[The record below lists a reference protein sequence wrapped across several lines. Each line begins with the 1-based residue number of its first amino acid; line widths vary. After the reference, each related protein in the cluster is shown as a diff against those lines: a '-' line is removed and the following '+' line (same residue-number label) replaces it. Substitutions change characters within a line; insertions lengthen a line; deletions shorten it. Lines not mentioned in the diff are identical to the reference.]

1 MSTFEGAVLFGL
13 FFIALGLFAIAASLK
28 DLRKDVS
35 EIWKR
40 MKRLD

>member
-1 MSTFEGAVLFGL
+1 MSAFEIFVLVGL
-13 FFIALGLFAIAASLK
+13 GFIALGLLAIASELAA
-28 DLRKDVS
+28 LRKDVS

>member
-1 MSTFEGAVLFGL
+1 MSTFEILMLVGL
-13 FFIALGLFAIAASLK
+13 GFIALGLFAVASGL
-28 DLRKDVS
+28 DAIRKDVS